1 MKHHHKRAH
10 QSPPTLIIGSLSTA
24 VHCAVLPSL
33 SRFQLPSERVDCVFI
48 ILLLKKNFIS
58 YVCVLKYTYLLG
70 ASMRNP
76 IRDKVMRQRSDGQGE
91 SNLRASPWYFLSMY
105 PQKPKSA
112 GLCIL
117 LFHSSDTLWK
127 K

>member
-76 IRDKVMRQRSDGQGE
+76 IRDKVMRQRSDGQGGVRSQGFPLVFPE
-91 SNLRASPWYFLSMY
+91 HVP
-105 PQKPKSA
+105 PKNKVCWPLYSA
-112 GLCIL
+112 FP
-117 LFHSSDTLWK
+117 LF
-127 K
+127 